1 MTKFNKIYD
10 LILEELTDKQKKLTD
25 KYTAKR
31 NKNLSFGPLFKEERT
46 YFPLN
51 ITEIIDIEIPDKIK
65 TTLDNAGFYITDYRA
80 GIAMKKAK
88 LGEQKDLRQIK
99 IGKILQKLNQPNLLK
114 QFNERLGTS
123 KKDIKDLKI
132 EICITYNPY
141 DIAGMSTDRNWT
153 SCMNLN
159 DGIYKDTALKQVQYG
174 GMCAYLINSNDKNIE
189 KPYARIAIKRFI
201 SSKDE
206 SKFIFLAEKRIY
218 GDEGLAEEVGFQEEL
233 IKILEQS
240 NKLTADDSY
249 EYIRKDRNSY
259 SDTYTKQHFY
269 LNSNNLDKISKE
281 QFKKIVLSRQNIP
294 ANAVKFF
301 IKKYPE
307 LLTQKIIFQIL
318 YCTDINKDLIEF
330 FLQHGLC
337 LPTFKYAKDLTFD
350 DIMNILKTY
359 PDIAN
364 NNLNTDNITLCFLTN
379 ENIKITSLDIGNLL
393 NKYYDKFD
401 MWTLDNFFESYTFDK
416 KILETITEKIMDEYP
431 TLCNVN
437 KFTFL
442 LTQNFPADVL
452 FRCCNF
458 DQLTD
463 VYLYNNKLSK
473 QNKQKIKKY
482 LIDHNIN
489 ID

>member
-1 MTKFNKIYD
+1 
-10 LILEELTDKQKKLTD
+10 
-25 KYTAKR
+25 
-31 NKNLSFGPLFKEERT
+31 
-46 YFPLN
+46 
-51 ITEIIDIEIPDKIK
+51 
-65 TTLDNAGFYITDYRA
+65 
-80 GIAMKKAK
+80 
-88 LGEQKDLRQIK
+88 
-99 IGKILQKLNQPNLLK
+99 
-114 QFNERLGTS
+114 
-123 KKDIKDLKI
+123 
-132 EICITYNPY
+132 
-141 DIAGMSTDRNWT
+141 MSTDRNWT
-153 SCMNLN
+153 SCMSLN
-159 DGIYKDTALKQVQYG
+159 GGIYQDTVLKQVQYG
-174 GMCAYLINSNDKNIE
+174 GMCAYLIDSNDKNIE
-189 KPYARIAIKRFI
+189 RPYSRIAIKRFI

-206 SKFIFLAEKRIY
+206 SKFIFLAEKTIY
-218 GDEGLAEEVGFQEEL
+218 GGVDLAEEVGFQKEL

-249 EYIRKDRNSY
+249 KYIRKDRNSY
-259 SDTYTKQHFY
+259 SDTYNKQHFY

-281 QFKKIVLSRQNIP
+281 QFKKIVFSRENIP
-294 ANAVKFF
+294 ANVVKFF

-318 YCTDINKDLIEF
+318 YCTDIDKDLIEF

-364 NNLNTDNITLCFLTN
+364 NNLNTDNITECFLTN

-401 MWTLDNFFESYTFDK
+401 TWTLDNFFESYTFDK
-416 KILETITEKIMDEYP
+416 KILETITEKIIDKYP